1 MADSGILTLY
11 MASDQAPYWLVTTT
25 PGGST
30 PQNMTGWALKFVVR
44 AMKNG
49 RPDQTATGLVMSATT
64 GAGTISIGNGNGTG
78 DKATVTIA
86 DTDITT
92 WPPGRSYSG
101 ALWRT
106 DDGSDTPLWAG
117 PVVLLEAAAQ

>member
-1 MADSGILTLY
+1 MADSGTLTLH

-25 PGGST
+25 PGGTT
-30 PQNMTGWALKFVVR
+30 PQNMTGWALKFVIR

-64 GAGTISIGNGNGTG
+64 GGGTITVGNGASTG
-78 DKATVTIA
+78 DKATVTIT

-92 WPPGRSYSG
+92 WPPSRNYVG